1 MVQMST
7 VSTGLEDIYH
17 LILHEEP
24 SAITIHDI
32 TMLDIPHA
40 DSFLQHLNLDDNQ
53 IGDSGATAL
62 GEGLKGNWMLKRLS
76 IKRNRIARD
85 GGNALGL
92 GLQQNHVLKEVYLTS
107 NVIGDDGILELCHAL
122 SQKGCVLTLVD
133 LGSNQ
138 LSYVASRLLARALI
152 DGNSLQSL
160 LLKNN
165 MVGGDGAGL
174 LEQGIRHSSSLT
186 YLNLE
191 RNILGD
197 IGMGC
202 LMRALRRIP
211 PMKGRK
217 AQPDN
222 RSLVGID
229 VSTNNLSDGCI
240 GNIEESLFK
249 NLALRSITAH
259 DNVISEKGL
268 IKIQQL
274 LAANKRRAE
283 LVKCAIMIQS
293 LWRGRQHRLARVRA
307 AGQVVEERVFKPP
320 ATGDRVQV
328 DGLPGNLKRY
338 NGQLGEIESIEFDT
352 EHRQWV
358 NIKLDDTVRTLP
370 IRCPKKCITVQALET
385 PAEPTPE
392 PAALPAETE
401 TIELTAGA
409 AIDESLSTH
418 DLDADHVGTP
428 CSGASGASRVS
439 GLSGMSDLAQES
451 GPLLTRLTGS
461 YADDFASSML
471 HVESPVAAA
480 LLQKLALQEW
490 PASPSRRPHTL
501 HDKIGTDID
510 DLEPAPIN
518 LERPRTYGG
527 KSVKEQ
533 DLMLTAARLTLVNMG
548 DALMQQQAA
557 AEEMAREAGCK
568 CMDAAEHYA
577 SLEEHLKAVILD
589 EDTSEEDVK
598 IALQALNEAEQAAL
612 KTMEEAEEAEQA
624 TLRAFRAMA
633 DFEQFE
639 HEESAFEKAVS
650 GLHGLEDND
659 DDDIANQLTDRASMS
674 IISEGSRSESAL
686 ESARSAASHQ
696 SMGSVDETGVA
707 LEQSA
712 SAGASVSDYY
722 RRLRSV
728 LEDDTADEESIE
740 AAVADFNHTQ
750 DEALFAFD
758 SAIKALEDE
767 TSNLEFYQEDSRT
780 FVDSVRQEMVEAYQV
795 LQAAQEAE
803 DGDDA
808 DFEQALADFSAKS
821 AHISQLVVRAEVF
834 RLGSSW
840 SQSSS
845 RRPSPGRNVAVHQ
858 EVQVRLRNMCE
869 YAITTNISCLSEEI
883 GTDEYYT
890 TKEES
895 ATLRIQA
902 LMRGGRVRSKFKLGA
917 GSRVARIMNETGFSH
932 HFEKKYTEDEMNSIL
947 KIQCLAR
954 GGLDRQKVNIAKR
967 MGKLSV
973 NEKFLLFL
981 SKQPEDVTRRMQNT
995 AVKIQSRVRGGQ
1007 ERRRHVKRKAA
1018 ADALRSMTGTD
1029 LLSSSLNARL
1039 GRHEL
1044 ASQLVGKTGY
1054 DAGEQMRKEELAQKE
1069 LAAVIIQKRMRGM
1082 QARSIKD
1089 LAPGASV
1096 KSLFM
1101 VQDEIDQEDIQNSV
1115 RGNQTREKTSKKG
1128 FFSSIGERIEKVGQN
1143 LSKAFTANDGDA
1155 NSEFHE
1161 EVVEQAK
1168 EQKHRLLERN
1178 GSRNSLVEAELD
1190 AMDLNNDASSMST
1203 DERMEL
1209 EANQE
1214 AKLLLGD
1221 IKKQA
1226 LAELEAEMAMGA
1238 GLMANFE
1245 FEDEYISLPTNG
1257 SLSKVSFPTLKEFK
1271 GLQFRQ
1277 KMEHDI
1283 GSNQD
1288 TGPTLCLEMSGND
1301 LLNLDGVM
1309 DKSDPYLIFARI
1321 NRDGTR
1327 HEVRRSSII
1336 KDNLNP
1342 SWPKMRLDMG
1352 LLCLNKSDAL
1362 FRIECWGSD
1371 ASLFDPLKVDED
1383 DLIGWVDTSLDQ
1395 LFLQQPLHLQYATA
1409 EYQKQG
1415 LAKRGQNTA
1424 KAVTAAT
1431 AAATVVVTESAI
1443 GMVSSGAGLLSKV
1456 GGDTLMK
1463 IGGIGGEQLKKV
1475 GKMGGDGL
1483 IKAFE
1488 LGGGAVGNIANVG
1501 SSALGKVAGM
1511 TNNLSLVSNINF
1523 PKSPGTLVAS
1533 KISIRQQATDPLSQ
1547 SFSLPVSREIKT
1559 GIAAQTN
1566 MAIPE
1571 PQNSVADESQEAE
1584 TQIVDEKE
1592 VLKALY
1598 KNMSLK
1604 SVPTSRPGDRSSVMR
1619 QKAKTMSPMSPM
1631 HRSSS
1636 HEKVPEPDETSFLRS
1651 ILVQDDKPD
1660 AHGAATSPG
1669 FVSGEHRNPHFST
1682 VDSTLENGG
1691 AEEAGVAGEQWE
1703 KATEKEE
1710 RAKE

>member
-1 MVQMST
+1 VHVADGTNVKT

-24 SAITIHDI
+24 SAITIDDI

-85 GGNALGL
+85 GGNALGR

-122 SQKGCVLTLVD
+122 ARKGCVLTLVD

-222 RSLVGID
+222 QSLVGID

-249 NLALRSITAH
+249 NLTLRSITAH
-259 DNVISEKGL
+259 GNVISEKGL

-274 LAANKRRAE
+274 LASNKRRAE
-283 LVKCAIMIQS
+283 LEKCAIMIQS

-307 AGQVVEERVFKPP
+307 GGQVAQERVFKPP

-338 NGQLGEIESIEFDT
+338 NGQFGEIESIEFDT

-370 IRCPKKCITVQALET
+370 IRCPKKCITVQACET

-401 TIELTAGA
+401 MIQHTAGA

-418 DLDADHVGTP
+418 DLNADHVGTP
-428 CSGASGASRVS
+428 RSGASGASRVS

-510 DLEPAPIN
+510 DLESALIN
-518 LERPRTYGG
+518 PERPRTYGG

-533 DLMLTAARLTLVNMG
+533 DLMLTAARLTVMNMG

-557 AEEMAREAGCK
+557 AEEMAREAGRK
-568 CMDAAEHYA
+568 CMHAAEHYA

-659 DDDIANQLTDRASMS
+659 DDYIANQLTDRASMS
-674 IISEGSRSESAL
+674 MISEGSKSESPL
-686 ESARSAASHQ
+686 ESARSAASQ
-696 SMGSVDETGVA
+696 QNMGSVDKTGVA

-722 RRLRSV
+722 KRLRSV

-808 DFEQALADFSAKS
+808 NFEQALADFSAKS

-858 EVQVRLRNMCE
+858 EAQVRLRNMCE

-890 TKEES
+890 TQEEA

-902 LMRGGRVRSKFKLGA
+902 SMRGGRVGSKSKMGA
-917 GSRVARIMNETGFSH
+917 GSRVGRRMIETEFSH

-954 GGLDRQKVNIAKR
+954 GGLDRQKVKIAKR

-1007 ERRRHVKRKAA
+1007 ERTRHVKRKAA
-1018 ADALRSMTGTD
+1018 ADALRSMTGMD

-1044 ASQLVGKTGY
+1044 ASQLVGKTGH
-1054 DAGEQMRKEELAQKE
+1054 DAGEQMRKEELAQQE

-1101 VQDEIDQEDIQNSV
+1101 VQDEIDQEDIQKSV
-1115 RGNQTREKTSKKG
+1115 RVNQTREKTSKKG
-1128 FFSSIGERIEKVGQN
+1128 FFSSIGERIEMVGQN

-1161 EVVEQAK
+1161 ETEYMKMIKSQARHRRTVVEQAQ

-1178 GSRNSLVEAELD
+1178 GSKNSLVEAELD
-1190 AMDLNNDASSMST
+1190 AIDLNNDASSMST
-1203 DERMEL
+1203 DKRMEL

-1245 FEDEYISLPTNG
+1245 FEDEYISLATNG
-1257 SLSKVSFPTLKEFK
+1257 NLSKVSFPTLKEFK

-1362 FRIECWGSD
+1362 FRIECWDSD
-1371 ASLFDPLKVDED
+1371 ASLLDPLKVDED
-1383 DLIGWVDTSLDQ
+1383 DLIGWVDTSVDE

-1415 LAKRGQNTA
+1415 LAKRGQNAA

-1431 AAATVVVTESAI
+1431 AAATAVVTASAL
-1443 GMVSSGAGLLSKV
+1443 GMVSSGAGLLSAV
-1456 GGDTLMK
+1456 GGDKLMK
-1463 IGGIGGEQLKKV
+1463 VGGIGGEQLKKV
-1475 GKMGGDGL
+1475 GKMGGVGL
-1483 IKAFE
+1483 AKAFE
-1488 LGGGAVGNIANVG
+1488 LGGGAVGNMANVG
-1501 SSALGKVAGM
+1501 SSALGKVAGI
-1511 TNNLSLVSNINF
+1511 TNNLSLVSNTNL

-1533 KISIRQQATDPLSQ
+1533 TISIRQQATDPLSE
-1547 SFSLPVSREIKT
+1547 SSSRPVSPEIET

-1571 PQNSVADESQEAE
+1571 PQKSVADESQEAE

-1592 VLKALY
+1592 VLKELY

-1604 SVPTSRPGDRSSVMR
+1604 SVPTYRPGDRSSVMR

-1636 HEKVPEPDETSFLRS
+1636 HDKVPEPDETSFLCS

-1660 AHGAATSPG
+1660 ANGAATS
-1669 FVSGEHRNPHFST
+1669 
-1682 VDSTLENGG
+1682 
-1691 AEEAGVAGEQWE
+1691 
-1703 KATEKEE
+1703 
-1710 RAKE
+1710 